1 MKLALPE
8 HARPHLEGRLPPD
21 AEAHWYGTSQEAPA
35 AVAGAEV
42 GWLDILGPPGPA
54 AVIEAGADLRWV
66 STALAGVN
74 SFPLARLRERGL
86 PLTNGAGVNAIPVAE
101 FAIMGMLAMAKDLRA
116 LIHLQDLREWATR
129 APGSGELYG
138 STALIIGYGSIG
150 REIGA
155 RLKAMG
161 VEVTGVRR
169 TPGGEAGV
177 IGPDDWRPRL
187 GEFDWI
193 VLASAATPETD
204 KMIGQAEL
212 GAMKPSAF
220 VVNIARGGLIDQ
232 PALIAASAA
241 GRIAGAFLDVTDPEP
256 PPTDDPIW
264 STPGIVMTCHT
275 SGRSQTRM
283 SERAAVLFL
292 DNLARWREGRPL
304 RNLVDLE
311 LGY

>member
-1 MKLALPE
+1 MKLALPA
-8 HARPHLEGRLPPD
+8 HARPHLEGRLPPG
-21 AEAHWYGTSQEAPA
+21 AEARWYGASQEAVA
-35 AVAGAEV
+35 AVEGAEV
-42 GWLDILGPPGPA
+42 AWLDILGPPGPA
-54 AVIEAGADLRWV
+54 EVIEAGKDLRWV
-66 STALAGVN
+66 TTALAGVN

-101 FAIMGMLAMAKDLRA
+101 FAIMGMLALAKNLRE
-116 LIHLQDLREWATR
+116 LIRLQDRREWPSR
-129 APGSGELYG
+129 APGDGELYG
-138 STALIIGYGSIG
+138 SKALIVGYGSIG

-169 TPGGEAGV
+169 TPGGEPGV
-177 IGPDDWRPRL
+177 IGPDGWRPRL

-204 KMIGQAEL
+204 RMIGGAEL
-212 GAMKPSAF
+212 AAMKPSAF
-220 VVNIARGGLIDQ
+220 IVNIARGGLIDQ
-232 PALIAASAA
+232 PALIAAATA

-264 STPGIVMTCHT
+264 STPGIIMTGHT

-292 DNLARWREGRPL
+292 DNLERWREGRPL

>member
-1 MKLALPE
+1 MKLALPA
-8 HARPHLEGRLPPD
+8 HARPHLEGRLPPG
-21 AEAHWYGTSQEAPA
+21 AEARWYGASQEAVA
-35 AVAGAEV
+35 AVEGAEV

-54 AVIEAGADLRWV
+54 EVIEAGKDLRWV
-66 STALAGVN
+66 TTALAGVN

-101 FAIMGMLAMAKDLRA
+101 FAIMGMLALAKNLRE
-116 LIHLQDLREWATR
+116 LIRLQDRREWPSR
-129 APGSGELYG
+129 APGDGELYG
-138 STALIIGYGSIG
+138 SKALIVGYGSIG

-169 TPGGEAGV
+169 TPGGEPGV
-177 IGPDDWRPRL
+177 IGPDGWRPRL

-204 KMIGQAEL
+204 RMIGGAEL
-212 GAMKPSAF
+212 AAMKPSAF
-220 VVNIARGGLIDQ
+220 IVNIARGGLIDQ
-232 PALIAASAA
+232 PALIAAATA

-264 STPGIVMTCHT
+264 STPGIIMTGHT

-292 DNLARWREGRPL
+292 DNLERWGEGRPL

>member
-1 MKLALPE
+1 MKLALPA
-8 HARPHLEGRLPPD
+8 HARPHLEGRLPPG
-21 AEAHWYGTSQEAPA
+21 AEARWYGASQEAVA
-35 AVAGAEV
+35 AVEGAEV

-54 AVIEAGADLRWV
+54 EVIEAGKDLRWV
-66 STALAGVN
+66 TTALAGVN

-101 FAIMGMLAMAKDLRA
+101 FAIMGMLALAKNLRE
-116 LIHLQDLREWATR
+116 LIRLQDRREWPSR
-129 APGSGELYG
+129 APGDGELYG
-138 STALIIGYGSIG
+138 SKALIVGYGSIG

-169 TPGGEAGV
+169 TPGGEPGV
-177 IGPDDWRPRL
+177 IGPDGWRPRL

-204 KMIGQAEL
+204 RMIGGAEL
-212 GAMKPSAF
+212 AAMKPSAF
-220 VVNIARGGLIDQ
+220 IVNIARGGLIDQ
-232 PALIAASAA
+232 PALIAAATA

-292 DNLARWREGRPL
+292 DNLERWREGRPL